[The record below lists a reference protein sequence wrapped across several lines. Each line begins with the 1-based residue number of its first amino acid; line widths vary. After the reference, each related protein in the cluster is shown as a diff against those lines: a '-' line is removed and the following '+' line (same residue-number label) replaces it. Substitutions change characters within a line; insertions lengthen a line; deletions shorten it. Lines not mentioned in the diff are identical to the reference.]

1 MRRLWRRLCA
11 DPGSPPVLGA
21 PRIEIYA
28 RLARA
33 TKQRASRRDWRNR
46 TIRKGGEAAEIELTY
61 SATGDISQA
70 KPALGRLIVCIIQ
83 VGTHPVRCW
92 GSGGAA
98 WRPKGTEIYGNIYD
112 HFAVDYEYAN
122 GVRMSSYC
130 RQYEHSYQRVNEIV
144 T

>member
-83 VGTHPVRCW
+83 VIEINFADRQITILPM
-92 GSGGAA
+92 GS
-98 WRPKGTEIYGNIYD
+98 N
-112 HFAVDYEYAN
+112 
-122 GVRMSSYC
+122 
-130 RQYEHSYQRVNEIV
+130 RQLKVTYQDAMEDLLLENRKS
-144 T
+144 

>member
-83 VGTHPVRCW
+83 VSKAMCRFRTFFQRADRALCFD
-92 GSGGAA
+92 GSLPGDSIAGAGDVGDDS
-98 WRPKGTEIYGNIYD
+98 RIGSR
-112 HFAVDYEYAN
+112 F
-122 GVRMSSYC
+122 
-130 RQYEHSYQRVNEIV
+130 
-144 T
+144 